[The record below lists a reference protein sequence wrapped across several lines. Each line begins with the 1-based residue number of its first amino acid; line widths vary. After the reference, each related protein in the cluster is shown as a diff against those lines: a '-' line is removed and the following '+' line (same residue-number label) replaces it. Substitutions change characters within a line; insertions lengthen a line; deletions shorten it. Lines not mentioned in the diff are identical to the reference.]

1 MGQDCPFELP
11 HFADL
16 PQMRELLTAWDS
28 WRGGEIVPLRSQVK
42 LFHINHFLSRAMLFD
57 MEAPDTEQ
65 ASGLINCR
73 YVGSVFHE
81 IYGQDFTGQNYLDM
95 TATEDRSTRSKRLFA
110 AANQPCI
117 AVWGVAA
124 DEAPGGLPSAVGASM
139 PIMPDD
145 LERATQLLH
154 VVVSLGDVTFSDFAN
169 REKYEKVQLSD
180 RFSLVDIGKGVPD
193 HL

>member
-16 PQMRELLTAWDS
+16 PQMHELLLAWDS
-28 WRGGEIVPLRSQVK
+28 WRGEKIVPLRSQVT

-57 MEAPDTEQ
+57 METPDTEH
-65 ASGLINCR
+65 APGRINCR

-81 IYGQDFTGQNYLDM
+81 IYGQDFTGQNYLDV
-95 TATEDRSTRSKRLFA
+95 TATEDRYIRSKRLFA

-124 DEAPGGLPSAVGASM
+124 GEGPGGLPSAIGASM
-139 PIMPDD
+139 PVKPDD
-145 LERATQLLH
+145 PEKAMQLLH
-154 VVVSLGDVTFSDFAN
+154 VVVALGDVAFSDFAN
-169 REKYEKVQLSD
+169 REKYDTVQLSD
-180 RFSLVDIGKGVPD
+180 RFSLIDIGKGIPGQI
-193 HL
+193 